1 MAGQKLTI
9 AKVAG
14 VVAIIVPIF
23 YGARVASGSLFAI
36 LQSAGAVVFGWPK
49 QLAIA
54 LIFGYLAWVYLRPS
68 IRLFQFF
75 SARVVGFSW
84 PIQLAIA
91 LIFGCLAWVSLRQSM
106 LYRLLQ
112 FFTAGAVGFSWPKQ
126 LGIALIVGCLA
137 WVFLRP

>member
-1 MAGQKLTI
+1 MAGQQLTI

-14 VVAIIVPIF
+14 VVAILVAIF
-23 YGARVASGSLFAI
+23 YGARLASGSLFAI
-36 LQSAGAVVFGWPK
+36 LQSAGGVVFGWPK

-54 LIFGYLAWVYLRPS
+54 LIFGYLAFVYLRPS

-75 SARVVGFSW
+75 SARVVGFS
-84 PIQLAIA
+84 

-106 LYRLLQ
+106 LYRLFQ

-126 LGIALIVGCLA
+126 LAMALIVGCLA

>member
-1 MAGQKLTI
+1 MAGQQLTI

-14 VVAIIVPIF
+14 VVAILVAIF

-49 QLAIA
+49 QLSIA

-91 LIFGCLAWVSLRQSM
+91 LIFGCLAWVSLRQSK
-106 LYRLLQ
+106 LYHLFRL
-112 FFTAGAVGFSWPKQ
+112 FTAAVGGFSWPKQ
-126 LGIALIVGCLA
+126 LAIALIVGCLA